1 MAVTEA
7 RQALPQ
13 LVKAMAA
20 KNKPSADLRHEAI
33 EIGPHRK
40 GGAVLLPEV
49 DVAAHVA
56 EVERL
61 RARVEQLED
70 DLEDAGMAMFVQE
83 RLANTSGKRLT
94 TEQFLTGIGLPG
106 HISQLSGAASHK
118 GVTPVD

>member
-1 MAVTEA
+1 MKSMAVTEA

-20 KNKPSADLRHEAI
+20 KRKPSADLLHEAV

-49 DVAAHVA
+49 DAAAHSA

-70 DLEDAGMAMFVQE
+70 DLEDAGMVMFLQQ
-83 RLANTSGKRLT
+83 RLANTSGERLT
-94 TEQFLTGIGLPG
+94 AEEFLTGIGMAD
-106 HISQLSGAASHK
+106 HIEQLRRS
-118 GVTPVD
+118 